1 MTNNRKIEAR
11 ILAGRY
17 QGSRVD
23 ISDESNTIHIGYEL
37 TNDVVLRIAANKGTN
52 ICIDISKEIP
62 QLDVLEGSVEVL
74 GQTLGRGAS
83 MLLPFYMPI
92 RIGDEIIAFGQRDSL
107 EWQRTA
113 ALIDAP
119 KMKEQITDKDKLKT
133 RPLINQVLDWLPQRN
148 PILSHPILTICII
161 ALFGSV
167 IALRNFDI
175 GAMIVGESTA
185 VSFQTKLK
193 EAGFE
198 GLSTQLQGD
207 TLLVKGF
214 VDSSTQVRQLEK
226 FAKNNVTPV
235 KVQLST
241 GAEMAESVNNVMRIQ
256 GISGSTRYIG
266 NKEVEVI
273 ASSLDSARLAKLE
286 LNAKRDVPGL
296 KAVKFRQGV
305 GESFAGF
312 NGLAKATANPG
323 KRISSLVAG
332 ESGYLVTAD
341 GGRYFIGALLPTGH
355 RIMAIQNRQV
365 MLEQNGTAVRWIF

>member
-17 QGSRVD
+17 KGSCVD
-23 ISDESNTIHIGYEL
+23 IADNSNAIHIGYAL
-37 TNDVVLRIAANKGTN
+37 TNDVVLRIAENKGTN
-52 ICIDISKEIP
+52 ICLDISKEIP
-62 QLDVLEGSVEVL
+62 RLDVLEGSVEIL
-74 GQTLGRGAS
+74 GQTVGRGAS

-92 RIGDEIIAFGQRDSL
+92 RIGDEIIAFGQKGSP
-107 EWQRTA
+107 EWQRTT
-113 ALIDAP
+113 ALIGAP
-119 KMKEQITDKDKLKT
+119 KIKEQGTDDNKPQK
-133 RPLINQVLDWLPQRN
+133 RPLINQLLDWLPQKN
-148 PILSHPILTICII
+148 PFFSHPISATCII
-161 ALFGSV
+161 AVFGSV
-167 IALRNFDI
+167 IALSNFNM
-175 GAMIVGESTA
+175 GAIIAGESAT
-185 VSFQTKLK
+185 VSFQSKLK
-193 EAGFE
+193 KAGFE
-198 GLSTQLQGD
+198 GLSTQIQGD

-214 VDSSTQVRQLEK
+214 VDSSVQVRQLEK
-226 FAKNNVTPV
+226 FAKNNITPV
-235 KVQLST
+235 KIQLST
-241 GAEMAESVNNVMRIQ
+241 GSEMAESVNNVMRIQ

-266 NKEVEVI
+266 NREVEVI
-273 ASSLDSARLAKLE
+273 ANTLDSARFAKLE

-305 GESFAGF
+305 GDTFAGF
-312 NGLAKATANPG
+312 NGLAKATSNPG